1 MFNAMFLKNETWL
14 TRRMRITY
22 VMNKR
27 KYLKFFLYRKHQNI
41 ISNHF
46 IYYQN
51 NISLIYEYED

>member
-27 KYLKFFLYRKHQNI
+27 KYLKFPQSFKITRRESGTQKSHLG
-41 ISNHF
+41 SF
-46 IYYQN
+46 
-51 NISLIYEYED
+51 